1 MGVTSDVGIA
11 VTSKVDKLM
20 RETLNA
26 IAHGHEAIEML
37 DGMFVYEKD
46 GWRLY
51 HNEYI
56 KWYTDVDVVV
66 KAVHDFLTAAIDG
79 DLETPGVD
87 YSDCITYV
95 VLTPEYVSVDDEAVT
110 TYGNQ
115 NDPFN
120 LGYTFS
126 LDYTS
131 EKGESA

>member
-11 VTSKVDKLM
+11 VTSKVDKLL

-37 DGMFVYEKD
+37 DAMFVREEA
-46 GWRLY
+46 GWKLY
-51 HNEYI
+51 HNDCI

-87 YSDCITYV
+87 YSDCITYI
-95 VLTPEYVSVDDEAVT
+95 VLTPEYVSVDDGAVQNC
-110 TYGNQ
+110 GNQ

-131 EKGESA
+131 EKGEST